1 MVGGAQL
8 LDTAGAGGAA
18 NGGHAADPIS
28 APPAVSGPPVE
39 PDAGVPQTADE
50 LSLQC
55 AAPVIPAGALLGEL
69 TAATPQAALQNLNA
83 ATNIVIREVEYIQAL
98 TERISALI
106 SSNERLAKTY
116 RNYFWHMGLF
126 ASFLRGILMGFGWV
140 IGTTIVVGVFI
151 IFLHKFDSVPVVG
164 EFVGRIMEYLQQRR

>member
-1 MVGGAQL
+1 MGGTPL
-8 LDTAGAGGAA
+8 LDAAGAGSAA
-18 NGGHAADPIS
+18 GGTEL
-28 APPAVSGPPVE
+28 GPPVE
-39 PDAGVPQTADE
+39 PGAILPQSPLEPGTGDTAPG
-50 LSLQC
+50 LPIQ
-55 AAPVIPAGALLGEL
+55 PLLGDF

-106 SSNERLAKTY
+106 ASNERMARIYRRNFWYMGMLAT
-116 RNYFWHMGLF
+116 
-126 ASFLRGILMGFGWV
+126 FLRGILMGFGWV